1 MRQQALSAVKAGI
14 TRLRDKGGASPDS
27 LYDLLNG
34 YVTAARTIKARGGT
48 RIDYQLPSGLTKG
61 LVYFRGQFVVFAS
74 DPLAVGASGYTV
86 EILKHP
92 DSQSAASLVDI
103 HFAMPF
109 LGYLYVVAEWS
120 DGSIYHYW
128 LQSAETWKPNTM
140 YFEGDTV
147 APVVLN
153 GYAYVAERQ
162 TAAPPVWAAGVARAV
177 GDKVLPTTGN
187 GYQYTVIQ
195 TVGSKPSS
203 GAAEPKWPTTPGGTV
218 TESSNGSPSGTAVSS
233 GISTLPKPVTD
244 RYGTGNAGS
253 NTNSSSSGA

>member
-14 TRLRDKGGASPDS
+14 TRLRNKGGASPDS

-48 RIDYQLPSGLTKG
+48 RIDYELPAGLTKG

-74 DPLAVGASGYTV
+74 SPLAIASSGYTV

-92 DSQSAASLVDI
+92 DAQSTATLIDI
-103 HFAMPF
+103 HFATPF

-120 DGSIYHYW
+120 DGSVYHYW
-128 LQSAETWKPNTM
+128 LQSAEAWQANTM

-147 APVVLN
+147 APIVLN

-177 GDKVLPTTGN
+177 GDKVIPTTGN
-187 GYQYTVIQ
+187 GYQYTVIS
-195 TVGSKPSS
+195 TVGANPASGKTEPAWPTSS
-203 GAAEPKWPTTPGGTV
+203 GATV
-218 TESSNGSPSGTAVSS
+218 TENSDGSPSGTVVGS
-233 GISTLPKPVTD
+233 GDGTTLPKSVTD
-244 RYGTGNAGS
+244 RYGTGN
-253 NTNSSSSGA
+253 TNSSTGA

>member
-48 RIDYQLPSGLTKG
+48 RIDYQLPASLTKG

-74 DPLAVGASGYTV
+74 DPLAIAQPGYAV

-92 DSQSAASLVDI
+92 DAQSTATLVDI

-120 DGSIYHYW
+120 DGSVYHYW
-128 LQSAETWKPNTM
+128 LQVAETWQPSTM

-147 APVVLN
+147 APIVLN

-162 TAAPPVWAAGVARAV
+162 TPAPPVWAAGVARAV
-177 GDKVLPTTGN
+177 GDKVIPTTGN
-187 GYQYTVIQ
+187 GYQYTVIE
-195 TVGSKPSS
+195 TVGANPSS
-203 GAAEPKWPTTPGGTV
+203 GSTEPAWPTSVGATV
-218 TESSNGSPSGTAVSS
+218 TENSDGQPSGTVVN
-233 GISTLPKPVTD
+233 GPGLTTPPKAVTD
-244 RYGTGNAGS
+244 RYGTGN
-253 NTNSSSSGA
+253 SGTEA